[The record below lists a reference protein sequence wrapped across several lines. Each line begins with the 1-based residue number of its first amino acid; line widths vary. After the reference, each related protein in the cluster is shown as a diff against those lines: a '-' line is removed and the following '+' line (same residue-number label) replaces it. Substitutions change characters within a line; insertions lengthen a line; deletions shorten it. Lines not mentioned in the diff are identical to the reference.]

1 MVKRM
6 MPATHCARGN
16 FGAKNDMET
25 GFSKRGQ
32 AQGSAKECGQ
42 TECGLPGVAAGAGGG
57 DMQEILA
64 ENARRREAEHRAER
78 FDPATGVGASG
89 AARRVWRRNPF
100 TGIREF
106 IPRSMAD
113 DPATSAART
122 AVERERVRCR
132 HDFDFWAW
140 RCARI
145 KHKTRPEIV
154 PFVLNRG
161 QRRVAEAL
169 EADRAAGRPMRL
181 IVLKARQWGC
191 STVVEMY
198 MAWVQCCLARNW
210 HSLLCSQ
217 VQSVSQAI
225 RDMLTVLLDNYPP
238 EMWEGDGDTPR
249 LRAFQGQQTIREIE
263 GRSCHLTLATS
274 ESVNSVRGSDYAM
287 AHLTEVAFWKDT
299 PTSRPLDFI
308 RSIYGS
314 VARTPLT
321 LIVMESTA
329 NGAGSFFHREW
340 LRSAAGKSDKHA
352 VFVPWYEID
361 IYREEVTDAAALWQ
375 SIDGYERALWSEHGL
390 TLERIAWYHAKR
402 AEMADHAAFMA
413 EYPTTAEEAF
423 AMSGNMVFA
432 PAHIEAMRA
441 GCSDAPLTGEVCG
454 ETPTGHGALRAVRF
468 TPDPTGALKIWRLPE
483 AGHRYVAA
491 VDVGG
496 RTLKADWSVI
506 AVLSLGPRPEVV
518 AQWRGHTDHDLLVW
532 KAASIATYYN
542 SAILAFESNSLEHAG
557 AGMAPDQGAYFL
569 DQLADV
575 YPNLYYRQS
584 AGEDTG
590 RRPGFH
596 TNRATK
602 QMIITGL
609 IAAVR
614 DGTYTERDAGLLDEL
629 ASYRLQP
636 NGVYEAADRCHDDI
650 LMTRA
655 IALYVASRPGNAQ
668 ADADLE
674 RYLSSALAPGFAL

>member
-1 MVKRM
+1 
-6 MPATHCARGN
+6 
-16 FGAKNDMET
+16 MET
-25 GFSKRGQ
+25 VSRERGRGPEE
-32 AQGSAKECGQ
+32 A
-42 TECGLPGVAAGAGGG
+42 GVCAGYDAYGGG
-57 DMQEILA
+57 RGPGGNDDAPEALTVWDADSDIGDVLA
-64 ENARRREAEHRAER
+64 ENRRRLEAERLAGR
-78 FDPATGVGASG
+78 FDPGRGVGSSG
-89 AARRVWRRNPF
+89 ADRRVWRRNPF
-100 TGIREF
+100 TGADEF
-106 IPRSMAD
+106 IPRSMDD
-113 DPATSAART
+113 DPDTARAAT

-132 HDFDFWAW
+132 HDFEFWAW

-161 QRRVAEAL
+161 QRRVVEAL

-181 IVLKARQWGC
+181 IILKARQWGC

-198 MAWVQCCLARNW
+198 MAWIQCCLARNW

-225 RDMLTVLLDNYPP
+225 RDMLSTLLDNYPA
-238 EMWEGDGDTPR
+238 EMWQGDGDTPR
-249 LRAFQGQQTIREIE
+249 LRAFQGQQTMREIE

-299 PTSRPLDFI
+299 PSSRPLDFI
-308 RSIYGS
+308 RSVYGS

-352 VFVPWYEID
+352 VFVPWYEIG
-361 IYREEVTDAAALWQ
+361 IYREEVTDTAALWK
-375 SIDGYERALWSEHGL
+375 SLDAYERRLWTDHGL
-390 TLERIAWYHAKR
+390 TLERIAWYRAKR

-432 PAHIEAMRA
+432 PAHIERMRA
-441 GCSDAPLTGEVCG
+441 TCAAEPVIGEISGLAPLGRA
-454 ETPTGHGALRAVRF
+454 ALRGVRF
-468 TPDPTGALKIWRLPE
+468 AADPAGGLKLWRRPE
-483 AGHRYVAA
+483 AGRRYVVA

-506 AVLSLGPRPEVV
+506 AVLSLGERPEVV

-532 KAASIATYYN
+532 KAAAIATYYN
-542 SAILAFESNSLEHAG
+542 SAVLAFESNSLEHAG

-584 AGEDTG
+584 AGEDAG

-614 DGTYTERDAGLLDEL
+614 DGSYIERDPGLLDEL
-629 ASYRLQP
+629 AAYRLQP
-636 NGVYEAADRCHDDI
+636 NGVYEAADRCHDDM

-655 IALYVASRPGNAQ
+655 IALYVASRPGSAA
-668 ADADLE
+668 ADSDLMG
-674 RYLSSALAPGFAL
+674 YLSSEGAGRFAL